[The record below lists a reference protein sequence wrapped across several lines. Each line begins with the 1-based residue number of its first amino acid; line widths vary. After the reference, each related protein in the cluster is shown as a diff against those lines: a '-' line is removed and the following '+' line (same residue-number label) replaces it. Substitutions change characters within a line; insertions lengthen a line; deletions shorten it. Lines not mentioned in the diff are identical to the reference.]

1 MNNNPFFLMK
11 LIINGL
17 HLYVQFLSRS
27 KTICLPNPFNIK
39 IGHAQCPGPLY
50 VNAIYAEK
58 SICNQLAA
66 VGTNRIAK

>member
-58 SICNQLAA
+58 KHLQPIGRRWYKQDC
-66 VGTNRIAK
+66 